1 MRHLMHKQMLWIS
14 SPSFSICASF
24 CYWVSLCFVTERN
37 LNSCFNLAFSSSVL
51 CLSHSIQ
58 DLLQKFK
65 TAWICNEV
73 CISVANSHSNM
84 HKMFVLHIHTQTL
97 LYQEERILFISFSQ
111 FALTCPTFDLWKND
125 MHAHT
130 CSWCRNVSASHL
142 TPFLFVCVCVPS
154 SEQTKSNLKV
164 TSPEDAEHISR
175 RQASPNGTAPSRG
188 DAKGSRTIPRRHTLG
203 GARSTREILAM
214 QPPDMD
220 KKREA
225 FLEHLKQ
232 KYPHHASAIMGHQ
245 ERLREQVSRLQKDQ
259 RVLCCSTR
267 RTWFEH
273 KKKWINKQ
281 KLDLLRFQ
289 MLGRSS
295 VLGQGASHN
304 FPKFEPLTG
313 VMHWATILSFYT
325 FLSVE

>member
-14 SPSFSICASF
+14 SLSFSICASF

-51 CLSHSIQ
+51 CLSRSIQ

-73 CISVANSHSNM
+73 CTSVCIWVLLTVIQICIKCLFFIFTHRLCYTKKREYYLFPF
-84 HKMFVLHIHTQTL
+84 HKVTDGW
-97 LYQEERILFISFSQ
+97 

-130 CSWCRNVSASHL
+130 RSWCRNVSASHL

-245 ERLREQVSRLQKDQ
+245 ERLREQVSRLQKDH

-273 KKKWINKQ
+273 KKMNK
-281 KLDLLRFQ
+281 
-289 MLGRSS
+289 
-295 VLGQGASHN
+295 
-304 FPKFEPLTG
+304 
-313 VMHWATILSFYT
+313 
-325 FLSVE
+325 